1 MTVMKSRYLLI
12 LLMLFGMLLPASAVL
27 KEANL
32 ESTLSVLRQEL
43 EKYYHDQRRQS
54 ESGKMMRQQVFRQL
68 MNVVQ
73 QSNQNA
79 LMLYSQKSDYVF
91 DLTYA
96 CHEATE
102 MYHNF
107 KSTIAPFRNI
117 VEEFDS
123 EISRYDS
130 LVVSLN
136 KMGSRMLDERAA
148 IDRNVCLTLAV
159 NILRTL
165 RENRESMSEYIR
177 FSKDTEERLSNLY
190 DYANHRYNEIQNNIF
205 VNGGSNYF
213 TILSQLPSHLSQTT
227 ETVMEKYMPYR
238 KVESQWDSHMIL
250 FLFLTLLGYAVFAG
264 LVNFFAVRMLSRR
277 FRNNS
282 FMAKRSSI
290 IIATSVITFAIILG
304 VMRLMMEQ
312 NFLIMASGLLIEFA
326 WLLGV
331 ILISLLLRVDGSQ
344 IGSAFRIYA
353 PLLTV
358 GFIVIAFRI
367 ILVPNNMVNLVLPP
381 ILLLSM
387 IWQWVV
393 IKRHNANIPRSD
405 MFYSYISLAV
415 FIASVI
421 SSWMGYTLLSVQ
433 MLIWWFMQLTCI
445 LTINCVQ
452 GWVQKY
458 GERKHLKDKPI
469 TKTWFYDL
477 LYRVLLPSM
486 GVLSVIVAIY
496 WAADVFNLSDLTWR
510 IFSYEFIDAEN
521 FSISILNIAI
531 VFILWFVFAYI
542 NRTAKAFMRLYYET
556 KDASG
561 ADSRMMMTK
570 NVLQVLVWGIWLIIS
585 LAICNISF
593 TWLVVVS
600 GGLSTGVGFAS
611 KDILENIYYGISL
624 MAGRIKIGDW
634 IMVDGVRGKVISI
647 SYVSTMVE
655 AIDGSQIAFQNS
667 QLFTKNYKNLTR
679 NHGYELDILEVGVA
693 YGTDIE
699 KCRKLLIDA
708 VSRLKCVNKSR
719 PVRVVLREFG
729 DSSIVLK
736 VLVWVPVATQY
747 SNDGEILEAIYTTLN
762 NNGISIPFPQRDLHI
777 VHDGGD
783 LSKALAAEMA

>member
-1 MTVMKSRYLLI
+1 MKLRFFLAI
-12 LLMLFGMLLPASAVL
+12 LLLLGMFLPAHAVL
-27 KEANL
+27 KEADL
-32 ESTLSVLRQEL
+32 ESTLSILRQEL
-43 EKYYHDQRRQS
+43 EKYYRDQQLQS
-54 ESGKMMRQQVFRQL
+54 ESSKMMRQQVFRQL
-68 MNVVQ
+68 MHVVQ

-79 LMLYSQKSDYVF
+79 LMLYSQKSEYVF

-107 KSTIAPFRNI
+107 KKTIAPFRNI
-117 VEEFDS
+117 VDEYDS
-123 EISRYDS
+123 EIARYDS

-136 KMGSRMLDERAA
+136 KMSSRMLDERAA
-148 IDRNVCLTLAV
+148 VNRNVCLTLSV

-165 RENRESMSEYIR
+165 RENRESMSEYIK
-177 FSKDTEERLSNLY
+177 FSKDTEERLANLY

-205 VNGGSNYF
+205 VNGGTNYF
-213 TILSQLPSHLSQTT
+213 TILSQLPAHLSQTT
-227 ETVMEKYMPYR
+227 ETVMEKYMPYT

-250 FLFLTLLGYAVFAG
+250 YLFLTLLAYATFAG
-264 LVNFFAVRMLSRR
+264 LINFVAVRLLSRR
-277 FRNNS
+277 IRNNS
-282 FMAKRSSI
+282 FNAKRSSI

-304 VMRLMMEQ
+304 VVRLMMEQ

-331 ILISLLLRVDGSQ
+331 ILISLLLRVSGDQ

-353 PLLTV
+353 PLLAV

-367 ILVPNNMVNLVLPP
+367 ILVPNDMVNLVLPP

-387 IWQWVV
+387 LWQWRV
-393 IKRHNANIPRSD
+393 IKRHNTNIPRSD
-405 MFYSYISLAV
+405 MVYSYISLAV

-445 LTINCVQ
+445 LTINCIQ
-452 GWVQKY
+452 GWVKNY
-458 GERKHLKDKPI
+458 GERKHLRDKPV

-477 LYRVLLPSM
+477 LYRVFLPSM

-510 IFSYEFIDAEN
+510 IFTYEFINAEN
-521 FSISILNIAI
+521 FSISILNIAVAI
-531 VFILWFVFAYI
+531 ILWFIFSYI
-542 NRTAKAFMRLYYET
+542 NRTAKSLMRMYFEA

-561 ADSRMMMTK
+561 AESRMMMTK
-570 NVLQVLVWGIWLIIS
+570 NVLQVLVWGLWLIIT

-600 GGLSTGVGFAS
+600 GGLSTGLGFAS

-634 IMVDGVRGKVISI
+634 IMVDGVRGKVTSI
-647 SYVSTMVE
+647 SYVSTMVD

-699 KCRKLLIDA
+699 KCRKLLISA
-708 VSRLKCVNKSR
+708 VSKLDCVNKER

-736 VLVWVPVATQY
+736 VLVWVPVASQY

-762 NNGISIPFPQRDLHI
+762 DNGISIPFPQRDLHI
-777 VHDGGD
+777 IHD
-783 LSKALAAEMA
+783 SQALAMVP